1 MRLNV
6 DKSVATAHESKFV
19 IQYLDGE
26 SMVRQAVSSPQN
38 TCCECYS
45 SPWKLEE
52 IDYPSF
58 SVEPTMSHQSR
69 SDCGTSIA
77 ILLCCCDYKFSDFRR
92 GF

>member
-58 SVEPTMSHQSR
+58 SFSGTHNVSSEPFGLWYVH
-69 SDCGTSIA
+69 CNTS
-77 ILLCCCDYKFSDFRR
+77 LLL
-92 GF
+92 